1 MDCYIYR
8 KSIDY
13 KEKEESKEQEEFKQE
28 ETTQI
33 KSPHSISLL
42 TEETDL
48 LRSSPYCNM
57 NIEGNVSDRGMIEE
71 KEADEETNTLPSS
84 HVSIHKTRLAIL
96 KHKAELHDK
105 LMKQIS
111 TNQYVGTDVGNNMIG
126 FGASIIPK
134 AGYEGIAESLPF
146 FIGSFLSN
154 CGISYNPER
163 LVNSLPSNKTIERAV
178 EDNAVSNIL
187 LTQDA
192 IRKNLFVYICAD
204 KGNKKGN
211 KNLSKFI
218 CWYDQSEKKVRTF
231 LIDCDC
237 TNESTIDVT
246 AALNHS
252 LRRVF
257 PSDVSTTVYGQC
269 TDSGGGGTKYALQK
283 ALKDL
288 EIAIRTT
295 LTDPNVL
302 FKTKRADEKIRRILS
317 KANENPPPNV
327 YQRRVGQ
334 TLTPLIEGRIQ
345 YGKLLKRF
353 NLDAVRDE
361 LTIMIGSSGTV
372 IILA

>member
-1 MDCYIYR
+1 
-8 KSIDY
+8 
-13 KEKEESKEQEEFKQE
+13 
-28 ETTQI
+28 
-33 KSPHSISLL
+33 
-42 TEETDL
+42 
-48 LRSSPYCNM
+48 M
-57 NIEGNVSDRGMIEE
+57 NIEADVSDKGMIEE
-71 KEADEETNTLPSS
+71 KETDEETNTLPSS
-84 HVSIHKTRLAIL
+84 HVSIHKTQLAIL

-111 TNQYVGTDVGNNMIG
+111 TNQYVGTDVRNNMIG
-126 FGASIIPK
+126 FGASILPK

-237 TNESTIDVT
+237 TNESTIDVA

-288 EIAIRTT
+288 EIASDEYLVSTCSLHNLQTMLRNAVVTVLGEGGQDENGNYVMNTPEIPIHSSACT
-295 LTDPNVL
+295 VL
-302 FKTKRADEKIRRILS
+302 FLRGGSTGAPSSRIHMPIRH
-317 KANENPPPNV
+317 PPLV
-327 YQRRVGQ
+327 WSYQESRTPVG
-334 TLTPLIEGRIQ
+334 
-345 YGKLLKRF
+345 F
-353 NLDAVRDE
+353 
-361 LTIMIGSSGTV
+361 
-372 IILA
+372 